1 MKIIKKKNENSLISA
16 FIENFESEILKKKK
30 NKKRLSF
37 VLTGGN
43 SPKKLYAKLA
53 GSNIDWSVVDFFW
66 GDERFVSRRSKDS
79 NFKLANDLL
88 IKKIKIIKK
97 NIFSIN
103 TEKLN
108 IRSSCIK
115 YDKKNKNYFK
125 YRKIK
130 FDIFLLGMGNDGH
143 IASIFPNSDTLKKKF
158 ISKPIIRK
166 DFERITLG
174 INIINDSKK
183 IFLWLNNKSKAILFH
198 KLLKKGKE
206 IPVNNLNKK
215 KLTCFKV
222 S

>member
-88 IKKIKIIKK
+88 IKKIKI
-97 NIFSIN
+97 
-103 TEKLN
+103 
-108 IRSSCIK
+108 
-115 YDKKNKNYFK
+115 
-125 YRKIK
+125 
-130 FDIFLLGMGNDGH
+130 
-143 IASIFPNSDTLKKKF
+143 
-158 ISKPIIRK
+158 
-166 DFERITLG
+166 
-174 INIINDSKK
+174 SKK
-183 IFLWLNNKSKAILFH
+183 IYFQ
-198 KLLKKGKE
+198 
-206 IPVNNLNKK
+206 
-215 KLTCFKV
+215 
-222 S
+222 

>member
-1 MKIIKKKNENSLISA
+1 MKIIKKKNENSLISV
-16 FIENFESEILKKKK
+16 FIENFKTEILKKKK

-43 SPKKLYAKLA
+43 SPRKLYTELAK
-53 GSNIDWSVVDFFW
+53 SKIDWSVVDFFW
-66 GDERFVSRRSKDS
+66 GDERFVSRKSKDS
-79 NFKLANDLL
+79 NFKLVNELL
-88 IKKIKIIKK
+88 IKKIKISRK
-97 NIFSIN
+97 NIFSID
-103 TEKLN
+103 TEQLN
-108 IRSSCIK
+108 IRGSCIK
-115 YDKKNKNYFK
+115 YDKKIKKYFK

-143 IASIFPNSDTLKKKF
+143 IASIFPNSDTLEKKF

-166 DFERITLG
+166 DFKRITLG

-183 IFLWLNNKSKAILFH
+183 IFLWLNKKSKTLLFN
-198 KLLKKGKE
+198 KFLKKGKE

-222 S
+222 N